1 MHNRFRQDY
10 RLERKLLA
18 TLREQPDDLERE
30 RENEKGDGLSS
41 TTISCYKSG
50 LKYHRIS
57 RVVVL
62 HEDILETF
70 YEDKIGEQIK
80 PNIGSDKSCLLTD
93 NEFFDNDNFWSGSI
107 TWF

>member
-1 MHNRFRQDY
+1 MKTKFCQDY
-10 RLERKLLA
+10 RLEQKLLA
-18 TLREQPDDLERE
+18 TLREQPDGLECE
-30 RENEKGDGLSS
+30 KENEKDDGLSIA
-41 TTISCYKSG
+41 TISCYKSG

-70 YEDKIGEQIK
+70 YEDEKGEQIK